1 MRTTKRIAIAL
12 LTLGALLAPVSQAG
26 AAEAKPAW
34 RLRLVALPTNLV
46 PGSSGT
52 RNAAPVYQLT
62 ATNIGAA
69 AAAGPV
75 TLSATFPAGVTPG
88 QPEGEVRY
96 EIPSN
101 PTCPPPSG
109 QSVTCTAPGPAYP
122 SRPIAIAIPVQVS
135 SSLQPGEVL
144 GDVTATVSSPGTATV
159 ETPIATPIDTAPPPF
174 GFLPGD
180 RGLATL
186 FTKADGSPALRAGS
200 RPDQFTVN
208 LGFPNEQLEFP
219 KGPTGG
225 AGHPRDIVTD
235 LPRGLVINP
244 NATPVKCT
252 EVQFSSGLG
261 EDGCPPASQV
271 GVATFTTD
279 TQGPRPEVSAVYNM
293 QPPPGHSALFAFEPV
308 PETGI
313 VVHIGG
319 GVRSDGDYGLYA
331 ESPDTLARFVSPLEE
346 LQLQLWGDP
355 TVASHDQVR
364 GFCRNNPKTAPC
376 PAEQS
381 DRPFITLPSA
391 CSQSMATIAHA
402 RSWEES
408 EEGITALTHH
418 ASAEATDL
426 HGNPVGVSGCS
437 LLEFEPS
444 LTLKPDTNAAE
455 SPAGVSVDL
464 HVPQNPHENELAT
477 SNLKDATVTL
487 PQGMAVNPASAG
499 GLDACSPAQVG
510 LITPIGQ
517 QSPIHLTNAPDNCPD
532 AAKIGSVE
540 VTTPLLDHPL
550 PGGVYV
556 ATPYQNPFG
565 TLLAIYVS
573 IKSPADGV
581 YAKLAGKVEADP
593 VTGQLTTTFKENPE
607 LPVEDFKLDFFGG
620 PRAALRTPSDCGT
633 YSTTGSMTPWSGT
646 PAVATSDSF
655 QVSGGPGGGAC
666 TTSEAQRPNVPGF
679 EAGTK
684 TPLAGT
690 YSPFVMNLK
699 RADGQQL
706 IKGLDLSLPP
716 GLTGK
721 LAGVSECSDA
731 AIAAAQGKSGREE
744 LASPSCPASSQ
755 VGEVTVGAGAG
766 SQPYYT
772 KGTVYLGGPYKGAPL
787 SFAIVT
793 PAVAGPYDL
802 GNVVVRAAVDVNPA
816 TAKIT
821 VHSDPLPTIL
831 EGIPLQMREIRV
843 DTNRP
848 QFTLNPTSCDPFQVT
863 GLVTS
868 AAGQAAALANRFQ
881 VGGCGGLD
889 FKPNLKLAFK
899 GGTKRTK
906 HPALKS
912 VLTFPKVGDFANI
925 GRAAV
930 TLPQSEFIDQAHIG
944 SPCTRPQFAART
956 CPKISV
962 LGKAKAWSPLLDKPL
977 EGNVYFRSNGGEREL
992 PDIVVDLRG
1001 QIHVELVG
1009 AVDTVVSKESA
1020 RIRTTFFQVPDAPVS
1035 RFELQ
1040 LKGGKQ
1046 GVLVNSEDL
1055 CHSKQRAVVKLT
1067 GQNNAFQKTEPKVDN
1082 QCGKKKRGGAAGK
1095 K

>member
-12 LTLGALLAPVSQAG
+12 LAFGVLLVPASQAG

-52 RNAAPVYQLT
+52 PQIAPVYQLT
-62 ATNIGAA
+62 ATNIGATA
-69 AAAGPV
+69 AIGPV
-75 TLSATFPAGVTPG
+75 TLSATFPAGITPG
-88 QPEGEVRY
+88 QAAGEVRY
-96 EIPSN
+96 ENPSA
-101 PTCPPPSG
+101 PVCSPPSG

-122 SRPIAIAIPVQVS
+122 SRSIQIAIPVQVS
-135 SSLQPGEVL
+135 PALQVGELLPEVVASVSSLGAAKVN
-144 GDVTATVSSPGTATV
+144 TSIS
-159 ETPIATPIDTAPPPF
+159 TPIDYAPPPF
-174 GFLPGD
+174 GFLPGN

-186 FTKADGSPALRAGS
+186 FTEADGSPAQQAGS

-208 LGFPNEQLEFP
+208 LSFPNVQIVP
-219 KGPTGG
+219 GGPTGG
-225 AGHPRDIVTD
+225 SGHPRDIVTD

-244 NATPVKCT
+244 NATAVKCT
-252 EVQFSSGLG
+252 EMQLLSGK

-279 TQGPRPEVSAVYNM
+279 TLGPRPEFAAVYNM
-293 QPPPGHSALFAFEPV
+293 QPPPGHSAMLAFEPV

-313 VVHIGG
+313 EVHIAG

-331 ESPDTLARFVSPLEE
+331 ESPDTLARSVSPLEE

-355 TVASHDQVR
+355 SAASHDQVR
-364 GFCRNNPKTAPC
+364 SHCRNVPSLAPC
-376 PAEQS
+376 FVEKQS
-381 DRPFITLPSA
+381 LPFITLPSA
-391 CSQSMATIAHA
+391 CSETLNTSAHA

-408 EEGITALTHH
+408 EEGVAGLPHE
-418 ASAEATDL
+418 ASAQATDL

-437 LLEFEPS
+437 LLKFEPN

-455 SPAGVSVDL
+455 SPVGVSVDL
-464 HVPQNPHENELAT
+464 HVPQNPDKDELAT
-477 SNLKDATVTL
+477 SNLKDAVVTL
-487 PQGMAVNPASAG
+487 PRGMAVNPASAG

-510 LITPIGQ
+510 LITPVGQ

-550 PGGVYV
+550 PGAVYV
-556 ATPYQNPFG
+556 ATPHQNPFG

-581 YAKLAGKVEADP
+581 FAKLAGKVEADP

-607 LPVEDFKLDFFGG
+607 LPVEDFKLEFFGG

-655 QVSGGPGGGAC
+655 QVSGGPGGSAC
-666 TTSEAQRPNVPGF
+666 TTSEAQRPNAPGF

-721 LAGVSECSDA
+721 LAGVAECSDA
-731 AIAAAQGKSGREE
+731 AIAAAAGKSGREE
-744 LASPSCPASSQ
+744 LASPSCPSSSQ

-772 KGTVYLGGPYKGAPL
+772 KGTVYLAGPYKGAPL

-831 EGIPLQMREIRV
+831 EGIPLQVREIRV

-848 QFTLNPTSCDPFQVT
+848 RFTLNPTSCDPFQVT

-912 VLTFPKVGDFANI
+912 VLTYPKTGDFANI

-944 SPCTRPQFAART
+944 NPCTRPQFAART

-962 LGKAKAWSPLLDKPL
+962 LGKAKAWSPLLDRPL

-1040 LKGGKQ
+1040 LKGGKD
-1046 GVLVNSEDL
+1046 GVLVNSENL
-1055 CHSKQRAVVKLT
+1055 CHSDQKAKVKLT
-1067 GQNNAFQKTEPKVDN
+1067 GQNNAVQKTEPKVDN